1 MSKWRDKVHPAAD
14 GFPMMPED
22 ELAKLTEDI
31 KANGMRF
38 PITLDKDGGLLDGR
52 NRLEALE
59 RAGLDLPSGQT
70 QIYLGD
76 DPVGFVISANIH
88 ADTSRNSCKL
98 T

>member
-1 MSKWRDKVHPAAD
+1 MSKWHDKVHPAAD
-14 GFPMMPED
+14 AFPMMLED

-38 PITLDKDGGLLDGR
+38 PITFDKDGGLLDGR

-70 QIYLGD
+70 QIYLGRR
-76 DPVGFVISANIH
+76 GRRGQRAWH
-88 ADTSRNSCKL
+88 L
-98 T
+98 